1 MADSK
6 GRSTK
11 PPRRQSLRAQ
21 TSASRRTS
29 GSNTVRNGSGGYPRR
44 GKGPIRRW
52 LPSWRVVLGSFL
64 LLVAVGGGLLFA
76 AYQSI
81 AVPEPDDF
89 AQAETTKVYFADGET
104 LMGTF
109 AEYNRESVDIE
120 TLPAHIGHAVIASED
135 RTFFDNRGI
144 DLRGIARALW
154 NNVRGLPT
162 QGGSTITQQ
171 YVERYYTGTTTSYTG
186 KFKEAILAVKIDS
199 QQTKDEIL
207 GNYLNT
213 IYFGRGAYGI
223 EVAAQH
229 YFGKP
234 AAELS
239 ISEAAL
245 LAGII
250 PSPSNYDPAVSPET
264 AEQRWNRVLDLM
276 VEDGWLDQAERDAQT
291 FPATIDFAPADTFAG
306 PTGYLL
312 DMVRTELAAD
322 AGIDEFEFSTAGL
335 TVVTTI
341 EKPRQDAA
349 VAAVEKL
356 PEDRPENNRV
366 GLVSMDPNTGRIVAL
381 YGGPDFV
388 TQSRN
393 AVTQDRAQ
401 GGSTFK
407 PFTLIAAL
415 EDGASLRDQ
424 YESYTPMEIPG
435 YDFRVSNFD
444 SANRGSID
452 LIRATQDSVN
462 TVYAQLNVEYGPE
475 RTVEVATKLGIPEDT
490 PGLIASPSNVL
501 GPASPRAID
510 TVTAFGTIASGGVRH
525 DPYIV
530 DTVTDRDGNVRY
542 KGMSE
547 GERVVEAGVIAN
559 ATHAMRAVVNG
570 GTGEYASR
578 IGRPA
583 AGKTGSSNDYRSAWF
598 AGFVPQ
604 LVTVVNMY
612 QVGPDGEEESLT
624 GFGGVRIIA
633 GGTWPTRIWTDY
645 MKVALQGVEVETF
658 PQPVIKAPTRIPP
671 PPPEPTPTAE
681 PTPEPTE
688 EPTRDRGPVREP
700 EPTQEPGVEPTEEEV
715 PPGGSG
721 RNSG

>member
-1 MADSK
+1 M
-6 GRSTK
+6 
-11 PPRRQSLRAQ
+11 
-21 TSASRRTS
+21 
-29 GSNTVRNGSGGYPRR
+29 
-44 GKGPIRRW
+44 RW
-52 LPSWRVVLGSFL
+52 LPSWRVVLGT
-64 LLVAVGGGLLFA
+64 VAVIAAVGAGLFFA

-89 AQAETTKVYFADGET
+89 SQAETTNVYYADGET
-104 LMGTF
+104 LMGSY
-109 AEYNRESVDIE
+109 AEYDRTSVDFA
-120 TLPAHIGHAVIASED
+120 TLPLHVGHAVVASED
-135 RTFFDNRGI
+135 RTFFENEGI

-154 NNVRGLPT
+154 NNLRGLPT

-171 YVERYYTGTTTSYTG
+171 YVERYYVGTTTSYTG
-186 KFKEAILAVKIDS
+186 KFKEAILAIKIDN
-199 QQTKDEIL
+199 QQDKEEIL

-213 IYFGRGAYGI
+213 IYFGRGSYGI
-223 EVAAQH
+223 EVAAQN

-234 AAELS
+234 ASELTV
-239 ISEAAL
+239 SESAL
-245 LAGII
+245 LAGVI
-250 PSPSNYDPAVSPET
+250 PSPSNYDPAVDRAT

-276 VEDGWLDQAERDAQT
+276 VEDEWITQDERDTQT
-291 FPATIDFAPADTFAG
+291 FPTTIEPTRADTFAG

-312 DMVRTELAAD
+312 DMVRTELVED
-322 AGIDEFEFSTAGL
+322 AGIEEAELNTAGL

-349 VAAVEKL
+349 VAAVDSL

-366 GLVSMDPNTGRIVAL
+366 GLVSMDPDTGRIVAL

-388 TQSRN
+388 EQSRN

-435 YDFRVSNFD
+435 YDFPVSNFD

-452 LIRATQDSVN
+452 LIRATRDSVN

-475 RTVEVATKLGIPEDT
+475 RTVEVATKLGMPEDT
-490 PGLIASPSNVL
+490 PGLIATASNVL

-510 TVTAFGTIASGGVRH
+510 TATAFGTIASGGVRH
-525 DPYIV
+525 DPFIV
-530 DTVTDRDGNVRY
+530 DSVTDREGNVRY
-542 KGMSE
+542 KGTSD
-547 GERVVEAGVIAN
+547 GDRVVDGDVIAN
-559 ATHAMRAVVNG
+559 ATHAMRAVVEG
-570 GTGEYASR
+570 GTGRTASE

-612 QVGPDGEEESLT
+612 QVGPDGEEEELT
-624 GFGGVRIIA
+624 GFGGVNIVA
-633 GGTWPTRIWTDY
+633 GGTWPTRVWTDY
-645 MKVALQGVEVETF
+645 MSVALEGVEVEDF
-658 PQPVIKAPTRIPP
+658 PEPDIKTPTRTPSP
-671 PPPEPTPTAE
+671 TPEPTTPTPTPTPTPTEEPTPTPTPTPE
-681 PTPEPTE
+681 PTPEPTKDPGPPEPTEGPAPTE
-688 EPTRDRGPVREP
+688 EPTA
-700 EPTQEPGVEPTEEEV
+700 PGNSGGKGGGTIDP
-715 PPGGSG
+715 PPGEET
-721 RNSG
+721 